1 MLKPAWRKNDRRAH
15 ILIISFSLLAFS
27 LIVLLGRVKLDVD
40 PGFDIHIFASLNA
53 VINSV
58 VAILLVV
65 GLIAI
70 RRRQYRLHKKLMVSA
85 MLLSVLFL
93 VSYVCHHLLAGDTR
107 FGDVDHNGIVTE
119 EEKSAVG
126 TARIIYYVLLGTHI
140 PLAGIILPFI
150 LYTAYRSLIGEY
162 DRHRKLARITWPV
175 WFYVAI
181 SGVLVFLMI
190 SPYYE

>member
-1 MLKPAWRKNDRRAH
+1 MLKPAWRKTDRKAH
-15 ILIISFSLLAFS
+15 ILIISFSLLAFA

-58 VAILLVV
+58 VAILLIV

-85 MLLSVLFL
+85 MLLSILFL

-107 FGDVDHNGIVTE
+107 FGDVDHNGIVTD
-119 EEKSAVG
+119 EEKAAVG
-126 TARIIYYVLLGTHI
+126 ASRMIYYILLGTHI

-175 WFYVAI
+175 WLYVAI
-181 SGVLVFLMI
+181 SGVAVFLMI
-190 SPYYE
+190 SPYYG